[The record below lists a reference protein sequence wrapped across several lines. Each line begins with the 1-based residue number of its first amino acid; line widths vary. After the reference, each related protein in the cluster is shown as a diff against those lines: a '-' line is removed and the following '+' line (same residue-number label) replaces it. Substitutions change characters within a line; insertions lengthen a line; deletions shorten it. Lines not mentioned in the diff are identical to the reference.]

1 MEEGLSQT
9 YIQAQRLPSLGIPY
23 RGWRDCN
30 FEEILTKDNLPS
42 ISSIPTIFQSV
53 TVNVLLQDQTTEDCR
68 VLICVT
74 DKIKLQ
80 VSEAA
85 ISKSLNKDGQ
95 YW

>member
-9 YIQAQRLPSLGIPY
+9 YIQAQRLPSLGIPH
-23 RGWRDCN
+23 RGWRDRS

-42 ISSIPTIFQSV
+42 ILSIPTIFQSV
-53 TVNVLLQDQTTEDCR
+53 TVNVLLQDQTIEDCR